1 MEEPP
6 SELNYIFIQ
15 ILNPALSAGDFFSVF
30 LNLLTILLLIF
41 LSAIFSGSEN
51 AFFSLTQLQYEE
63 LTEEENS
70 ASRAIQYLHS
80 SPKKLLATILIA
92 NTFVNI
98 AVVMVTTGLF
108 SILFD
113 FGSNPLFG
121 FLLEVVFVTFMLVL
135 LGEVIPKIYAFQ
147 NNVKVTKFVAVPM
160 YTMYKVFQPLVYV
173 LESTT
178 AIIDKRVTKRG
189 HVLSVDELTHA
200 IDITSEKDA
209 PKQEKSILKGIVN
222 FGNTTVKQIMRQRPD
237 VLAVDE
243 NMSFKQLMV
252 TIIDAGYSRVPVFQN
267 NLDHIKGILFTKDL
281 LPLLYEEDFDWKT
294 LIRPAFLVPESKKI
308 DDLLKEFQ
316 SKRMH
321 LAIVVDEFGGT
332 SGLLTME
339 DILEEVF
346 GEIHDEFDEDEHIY
360 SKLNENTYVFEAK
373 MLINDV
379 CRYMEIDPEEFE
391 EIRKES
397 DTLGGMLLEL
407 NGDIPNLGQEIVFEK
422 FTFKIEAVD
431 NRRIKR
437 IKVTIDQISSES
449 NEN

>member
-1 MEEPP
+1 M
-6 SELNYIFIQ
+6 
-15 ILNPALSAGDFFSVF
+15 
-30 LNLLTILLLIF
+30 
-41 LSAIFSGSEN
+41 
-51 AFFSLTQLQYEE
+51 
-63 LTEEENS
+63 
-70 ASRAIQYLHS
+70 
-80 SPKKLLATILIA
+80 
-92 NTFVNI
+92 
-98 AVVMVTTGLF
+98 
-108 SILFD
+108 
-113 FGSNPLFG
+113 
-121 FLLEVVFVTFMLVL
+121 
-135 LGEVIPKIYAFQ
+135 
-147 NNVKVTKFVAVPM
+147 
-160 YTMYKVFQPLVYV
+160 
-173 LESTT
+173 
-178 AIIDKRVTKRG
+178 
-189 HVLSVDELTHA
+189 
-200 IDITSEKDA
+200 
-209 PKQEKSILKGIVN
+209 
-222 FGNTTVKQIMRQRPD
+222 
-237 VLAVDE
+237 
-243 NMSFKQLMV
+243 
-252 TIIDAGYSRVPVFQN
+252 
-267 NLDHIKGILFTKDL
+267 FTKDL
-281 LPLLYEEDFDWKT
+281 LPLLYEDDYDWKS
-294 LIRPAFLVPESKKI
+294 LIKPAFFVPESKKI

-407 NGDIPNLGQEIVFEK
+407 NGDIPSLGQEIVFEK

>member
-6 SELNYIFIQ
+6 SELNSIFLQ
-15 ILNPALSAGDFFSVF
+15 VLNPALVAGDLVSII
-30 LNLLTILLLIF
+30 LNLLTIFLLIF

-51 AFFSLTQLQYEE
+51 AFFSLSKAQFEE
-63 LTEEENS
+63 LIEDEN
-70 ASRAIQYLHS
+70 ASSKAIQFLHG

-108 SILFD
+108 SLLFN
-113 FGSNPLFG
+113 FSANPLFG

-147 NNVKVTKFVAVPM
+147 NNIKVTSFVAVPM
-160 YTMYKVFQPLVYV
+160 FYMYRIFQPLVFL

-178 AIIDKRVTKRG
+178 AVIDKRVTKRG

-200 IDITSEKDA
+200 IDITSEKDS
-209 PKQEKSILKGIVN
+209 PNQERNILKGIVN

-360 SKLNENTYVFEAK
+360 SKLNDFTYVFEAK

-379 CRYMEIDPEEFE
+379 CRYMELDPEEFE

-407 NGDIPNLGQEIVFEK
+407 TGDIPSLGQEIVFDRFK
-422 FTFKIEAVD
+422 FKIEAVD
-431 NRRIKR
+431 KRRIKR
-437 IKVTIDQISSES
+437 IKVTIKQNQTEID
-449 NEN
+449 EN

>member
-1 MEEPP
+1 
-6 SELNYIFIQ
+6 
-15 ILNPALSAGDFFSVF
+15 
-30 LNLLTILLLIF
+30 
-41 LSAIFSGSEN
+41 
-51 AFFSLTQLQYEE
+51 
-63 LTEEENS
+63 
-70 ASRAIQYLHS
+70 
-80 SPKKLLATILIA
+80 
-92 NTFVNI
+92 
-98 AVVMVTTGLF
+98 
-108 SILFD
+108 
-113 FGSNPLFG
+113 
-121 FLLEVVFVTFMLVL
+121 
-135 LGEVIPKIYAFQ
+135 
-147 NNVKVTKFVAVPM
+147 M
-160 YTMYKVFQPLVYV
+160 YRIFQPLVFL

-200 IDITSEKDA
+200 IDITSEKDS
-209 PKQEKSILKGIVN
+209 PHQERNILKGIVN

-360 SKLNENTYVFEAK
+360 SKLNDFTYVFEAK

-407 NGDIPNLGQEIVFEK
+407 TGDIPGLGQEIVFDR

-431 NRRIKR
+431 KRRIKR
-437 IKVTIDQISSES
+437 IKVTIKQNQTEID
-449 NEN
+449 EN

>member
-6 SELNYIFIQ
+6 SELNSIFLQ
-15 ILNPALSAGDFFSVF
+15 VLNPALGAGDMVSII
-30 LNLLTILLLIF
+30 LNLLTIFLLIF

-51 AFFSLTQLQYEE
+51 AFFSLSKAQYEE
-63 LTEEENS
+63 LIEEEN
-70 ASRAIQYLHS
+70 ASSKATKFLHS
-80 SPKKLLATILIA
+80 NPKKLLATILIA

-108 SILFD
+108 SILFN
-113 FGSNPLFG
+113 FSANPLFG

-147 NNVKVTKFVAVPM
+147 NNIKVTRFVSVPM
-160 YTMYKVFQPLVYV
+160 FYMYKIFQPLVFL

-178 AIIDKRVTKRG
+178 AIIDKRITKRG

-200 IDITSEKDA
+200 IDITSEKDS
-209 PKQEKSILKGIVN
+209 PNQERNILKGIVN

-237 VLAVDE
+237 ILAVDE

-281 LPLLYEEDFDWKT
+281 LPLLYEDDYDWKT

-360 SKLNENTYVFEAK
+360 SKLNDFTYVFEAK

-407 NGDIPNLGQEIVFEK
+407 TGDIPGLGQEIVFDR

-431 NRRIKR
+431 KRRIKR
-437 IKVTIDQISSES
+437 IKVTIKQYQPEID
-449 NEN
+449 EN

>member
-1 MEEPP
+1 
-6 SELNYIFIQ
+6 
-15 ILNPALSAGDFFSVF
+15 
-30 LNLLTILLLIF
+30 LLIF

-51 AFFSLTQLQYEE
+51 AFFSLSKAQYEE
-63 LTEEENS
+63 LIEEEN
-70 ASRAIQYLHS
+70 ASSKATKFLHS
-80 SPKKLLATILIA
+80 NPKKLLATILIA

-108 SILFD
+108 SILFN
-113 FGSNPLFG
+113 FSANPLFG
-121 FLLEVVFVTFMLVL
+121 FLLEVVCVTFMLVL

-147 NNVKVTKFVAVPM
+147 NNIKVTRFVSVPM
-160 YTMYKVFQPLVYV
+160 FYMYKIFQPLVFL

-178 AIIDKRVTKRG
+178 AIIDKRITKRG

-200 IDITSEKDA
+200 IDITSEKDS
-209 PKQEKSILKGIVN
+209 PNQERNILKGIVN

-237 VLAVDE
+237 ILAVDE

-252 TIIDAGYSRVPVFQN
+252 TIIDAGYSRVPIFQN

-281 LPLLYEEDFDWKT
+281 LPLLYEDDYDWKT

-360 SKLNENTYVFEAK
+360 SKLNDFTYVFEAK

-407 NGDIPNLGQEIVFEK
+407 TGDIPGLGQEIVFDR

-431 NRRIKR
+431 KRRIKR
-437 IKVTIDQISSES
+437 IKVTIKQYQPEID
-449 NEN
+449 EN

>member
-6 SELNYIFIQ
+6 SELNSIFLQ
-15 ILNPALSAGDFFSVF
+15 VLNPALGAGDMVSII
-30 LNLLTILLLIF
+30 LNLLTIFLLIF

-51 AFFSLTQLQYEE
+51 AFFSLSKAQYEE
-63 LTEEENS
+63 LIEEEN
-70 ASRAIQYLHS
+70 ASSKATKFLHS
-80 SPKKLLATILIA
+80 NPKKLLATILIA

-108 SILFD
+108 SILFN
-113 FGSNPLFG
+113 FSANPLFG

-147 NNVKVTKFVAVPM
+147 NNIKVTRFVSVPM
-160 YTMYKVFQPLVYV
+160 FYMYKIFQPLVFL

-178 AIIDKRVTKRG
+178 AIIDKRITKRG

-200 IDITSEKDA
+200 IDITSEKDS
-209 PKQEKSILKGIVN
+209 PNQERNILKGIVN

-237 VLAVDE
+237 ILAVDE

-281 LPLLYEEDFDWKT
+281 LPLLYEDDYDWKT

-360 SKLNENTYVFEAK
+360 SKLNDFTYVFEAK

-407 NGDIPNLGQEIVFEK
+407 TGDIPGLVQEIVFDR

-431 NRRIKR
+431 KRRIKR
-437 IKVTIDQISSES
+437 IKVTIKQYQPEID
-449 NEN
+449 EN

>member
-1 MEEPP
+1 
-6 SELNYIFIQ
+6 
-15 ILNPALSAGDFFSVF
+15 
-30 LNLLTILLLIF
+30 
-41 LSAIFSGSEN
+41 
-51 AFFSLTQLQYEE
+51 
-63 LTEEENS
+63 
-70 ASRAIQYLHS
+70 
-80 SPKKLLATILIA
+80 
-92 NTFVNI
+92 
-98 AVVMVTTGLF
+98 
-108 SILFD
+108 
-113 FGSNPLFG
+113 
-121 FLLEVVFVTFMLVL
+121 
-135 LGEVIPKIYAFQ
+135 
-147 NNVKVTKFVAVPM
+147 
-160 YTMYKVFQPLVYV
+160 
-173 LESTT
+173 
-178 AIIDKRVTKRG
+178 
-189 HVLSVDELTHA
+189 
-200 IDITSEKDA
+200 
-209 PKQEKSILKGIVN
+209 
-222 FGNTTVKQIMRQRPD
+222 
-237 VLAVDE
+237 
-243 NMSFKQLMV
+243 
-252 TIIDAGYSRVPVFQN
+252 VFQN

-360 SKLNENTYVFEAK
+360 SKLNDFTYVFEAK

-407 NGDIPNLGQEIVFEK
+407 TGDIPGLGQEIVFDR

-431 NRRIKR
+431 KRRIKR
-437 IKVTIDQISSES
+437 IKVTIKQNQTEID
-449 NEN
+449 EN

>member
-1 MEEPP
+1 
-6 SELNYIFIQ
+6 
-15 ILNPALSAGDFFSVF
+15 
-30 LNLLTILLLIF
+30 
-41 LSAIFSGSEN
+41 
-51 AFFSLTQLQYEE
+51 
-63 LTEEENS
+63 
-70 ASRAIQYLHS
+70 
-80 SPKKLLATILIA
+80 
-92 NTFVNI
+92 
-98 AVVMVTTGLF
+98 
-108 SILFD
+108 
-113 FGSNPLFG
+113 
-121 FLLEVVFVTFMLVL
+121 MLGL

-147 NNVKVTKFVAVPM
+147 NNIKVTRFVSVPM
-160 YTMYKVFQPLVYV
+160 FYMYKIFQPLVFL

-178 AIIDKRVTKRG
+178 AIIDKRITKRG

-200 IDITSEKDA
+200 IDITSEKDS
-209 PKQEKSILKGIVN
+209 PNQERNILKGIVN

-237 VLAVDE
+237 ILAVDE

-252 TIIDAGYSRVPVFQN
+252 TIIDAGYSRVPIFQN

-281 LPLLYEEDFDWKT
+281 LPLLYEDDYDWET

-360 SKLNENTYVFEAK
+360 SKLNDFTYVFEAK

-407 NGDIPNLGQEIVFEK
+407 TGDIPGLGQEIVFDR

-431 NRRIKR
+431 KRRIKR
-437 IKVTIDQISSES
+437 IKVTIKQYQPEID
-449 NEN
+449 EN

>member
-6 SELNYIFIQ
+6 SELNSIFLQ
-15 ILNPALSAGDFFSVF
+15 VLNPALVAGDLVSII
-30 LNLLTILLLIF
+30 LNLLTIFLLIF

-51 AFFSLTQLQYEE
+51 AFFSLSKAQFEE
-63 LTEEENS
+63 LIEDEN
-70 ASRAIQYLHS
+70 ASSKAIQFLHG

-108 SILFD
+108 SLLFN
-113 FGSNPLFG
+113 FSANPLFG

-147 NNVKVTKFVAVPM
+147 NNIKVTRFVAVPM
-160 YTMYKVFQPLVYV
+160 FYMYRIFQPLVFL

-178 AIIDKRVTKRG
+178 AVIDKRVTKRG

-200 IDITSEKDA
+200 IDITSEKDS
-209 PKQEKSILKGIVN
+209 PNQERNILKGIVN

-360 SKLNENTYVFEAK
+360 SKLNDFTYVFEAK

-379 CRYMEIDPEEFE
+379 CRYMELDPEEFE

-407 NGDIPNLGQEIVFEK
+407 TGDIPSLGQEIVFDRFK
-422 FTFKIEAVD
+422 FKIEAVD
-431 NRRIKR
+431 KRRIKR
-437 IKVTIDQISSES
+437 IKVTIKQNQTEID
-449 NEN
+449 EN

>member
-1 MEEPP
+1 M
-6 SELNYIFIQ
+6 
-15 ILNPALSAGDFFSVF
+15 
-30 LNLLTILLLIF
+30 
-41 LSAIFSGSEN
+41 
-51 AFFSLTQLQYEE
+51 
-63 LTEEENS
+63 
-70 ASRAIQYLHS
+70 
-80 SPKKLLATILIA
+80 
-92 NTFVNI
+92 
-98 AVVMVTTGLF
+98 
-108 SILFD
+108 
-113 FGSNPLFG
+113 
-121 FLLEVVFVTFMLVL
+121 
-135 LGEVIPKIYAFQ
+135 
-147 NNVKVTKFVAVPM
+147 
-160 YTMYKVFQPLVYV
+160 
-173 LESTT
+173 ESTT
-178 AIIDKRVTKRG
+178 AIIDKRITKRG

-200 IDITSEKDA
+200 IDITSEKDS
-209 PKQEKSILKGIVN
+209 PNQERNILKGIVN

-243 NMSFKQLMV
+243 NLSFKQLMV

-294 LIRPAFLVPESKKI
+294 LIRPAFFVPESKKI

-360 SKLNENTYVFEAK
+360 SKLNDFTYVFEAK

-379 CRYMEIDPEEFE
+379 CRYMEIDAEEFE

-407 NGDIPNLGQEIVFEK
+407 TGDIPGLGQEIVFDRY
-422 FTFKIEAVD
+422 TFKIEAVD
-431 NRRIKR
+431 KRRIKR
-437 IKVTIDQISSES
+437 IKVTIKQNQSEID
-449 NEN
+449 EN